1 MWKIQNIFLYE
12 NSPENG
18 TLVVFIVDIA
28 VISIPNTN
36 LGIRLVNT
44 NFQASEQRQVVQYIV
59 VYYCSVGG

>member
-1 MWKIQNIFLYE
+1 MFQIQNIFLYE
-12 NSPENG
+12 NSRGSG

-44 NFQASEQRQVVQYIV
+44 NFQSSEQRQLVQYNV
-59 VYYCSVGG
+59 LYTV

>member
-12 NSPENG
+12 NSPESG

-44 NFQASEQRQVVQYIV
+44 NFPASEQRQAVQYIV
-59 VYYCSVGG
+59 VYCSVGS